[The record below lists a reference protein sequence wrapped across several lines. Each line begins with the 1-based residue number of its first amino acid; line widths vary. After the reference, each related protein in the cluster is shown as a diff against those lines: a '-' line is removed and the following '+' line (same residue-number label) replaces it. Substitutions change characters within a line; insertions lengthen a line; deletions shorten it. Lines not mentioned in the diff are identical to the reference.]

1 MPSVNRSMLRSR
13 VSSACRWCRSKKLK
27 CVGKQRPCHNCLQTP
42 TEAICEDEAPLQ
54 QSRSFRTFKIDS
66 DEARH
71 LSECSQPKLFVA
83 NMSEA
88 EAAVLDNSV
97 CSSRAVRGSAIALQ
111 PSRAIFLPVE
121 HALASA
127 QGQVETSGL
136 KPVAI
141 ADASRLSKSAR
152 NDAPLTASPPQV
164 AHPSILDWQRA
175 PPLQIAILQDRA
187 PAPRRRPLQTPSPPS
202 PPQLR
207 KTSLEADRPPRSDEE
222 DENRRVVARFGASW
236 RRKRRRTQ
244 FRSRTRS

>member
-152 NDAPLTASPPQV
+152 NDASSAPVHPRLATRSSTPNRNSPGSSSS
-164 AHPSILDWQRA
+164 ATTS
-175 PPLQIAILQDRA
+175 
-187 PAPRRRPLQTPSPPS
+187 PAPDAFAAFAAAAAQDKP
-202 PPQLR
+202 
-207 KTSLEADRPPRSDEE
+207 
-222 DENRRVVARFGASW
+222 
-236 RRKRRRTQ
+236 
-244 FRSRTRS
+244 